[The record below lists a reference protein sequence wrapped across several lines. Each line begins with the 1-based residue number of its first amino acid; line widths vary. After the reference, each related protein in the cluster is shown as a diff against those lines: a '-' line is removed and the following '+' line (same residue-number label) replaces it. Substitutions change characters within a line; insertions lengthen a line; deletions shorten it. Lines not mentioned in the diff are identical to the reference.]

1 MNISSIQSDI
11 NSLYSDIDNIEKTL
25 PAFAVTPT
33 SSPVYTLSEPNQ
45 SCTWRYYADYNL
57 YGYAEEPNSYSTR
70 DPAIKRCVELGT
82 RCNAIKLN
90 DYGPYVWYYVLFA
103 PNENP
108 IRSYAGKRSN

>member
-25 PAFAVTPT
+25 PAFAATPT
-33 SSPVYTLSEPNQ
+33 SSPVYTVSVPNQ
-45 SCTWRYYADYNL
+45 SCTWRYYADYYLQGNV
-57 YGYAEEPNSYSTR
+57 EEPNSYTTR
-70 DPAIKRCVELGT
+70 DPAIKRCLELGT

-90 DYGPYVWYYVLFA
+90 DNKWYRVLFQ

-108 IRSYAGKRSN
+108 IRSTLGKRSN